1 MIGNHKDTNKYPI
14 NLLIINYLY
23 NFFLHPY
30 IFLLSIFKQL
40 LNLKAM
46 KTSGIFTVALC
57 AMVVA
62 MGAAS
67 CKKDNNGNAGDRMTI
82 GANIGQHDGDGAKT
96 EIGDETNDQFP
107 ILWSEGDAFALYSK
121 TSTSGSPF
129 AITSGIGSESGL
141 FEGANPG
148 DAPYFAS
155 YPYGVNGVTRTGET
169 TFAYEIPQDQTGL
182 NHAGPM
188 VGYSADGKSVSFDNA
203 MSWVRIGLK
212 GEAKVTK
219 VEMSYSEAKGTPVPL
234 SGTLTITVDG
244 NGGITSTSVAANRKA
259 EAQKLYRDC
268 DVTLTADNAY
278 FDFLVPAGAFG
289 GSTEAKFK
297 VFGTDNVQLAAFNKT
312 MPEIE
317 RNMVYV
323 GEYGEAINEPAAHE
337 YVDFGF
343 PSGTLWATC
352 NVGADSPE
360 DYGWYFMWG
369 STTNG
374 GDSDCLWR
382 SCPGNGG
389 DYSYNATAFNTW
401 KLSNLTNNVLKPGVD
416 AASVNRG
423 GDWRMPTSAQFEE
436 LYNNTVCTWT
446 TENGVNGCKFVS
458 KTDAAKYIF
467 LPAAGYRE
475 GLSVWNAGS
484 RGRYWL
490 SSLDSSDPSCAY
502 RMCFTSG
509 PVSQQNSDWR
519 YYGCTVRPVRVA
531 R

>member
-1 MIGNHKDTNKYPI
+1 
-14 NLLIINYLY
+14 
-23 NFFLHPY
+23 
-30 IFLLSIFKQL
+30 
-40 LNLKAM
+40 
-46 KTSGIFTVALC
+46 
-57 AMVVA
+57 MVVA
-62 MGAAS
+62 MGATS
-67 CKKDNNGNAGDRMTI
+67 CRKDDKGIAGDRMTI

-96 EIGDETNDQFP
+96 VIGDETGGGFP
-107 ILWSEGDAFALYSK
+107 ILWSDGDAFTLYSK

-155 YPYGVNGVTRTGET
+155 YPDGVNGVTRTGET

-244 NGGITSTSVAANRKA
+244 NGEITSTSVAANRKA
-259 EAQKLYRDC
+259 EAQKLQRDC
-268 DVTLTADNAY
+268 DVTLTADYAY

-297 VFGTDNVQLAAFNKT
+297 VFGTDDVQLATFNKT

-337 YVDFGF
+337 TVNFGTPNLNWSKYNLGVDPEDLDAAADWYGDYYAWGETAPYYQNGVWCEH
-343 PSGTLWATC
+343 PSHNNEITFDK
-352 NVGADSPE
+352 NVG
-360 DYGWYFMWG
+360 YGWKNHLDG
-369 STTNG
+369 SSTSWNASLDWKPYGEGTT
-374 GDSDCLWR
+374 
-382 SCPGNGG
+382 
-389 DYSYNATAFNTW
+389 
-401 KLSNLTNNVLKPGVD
+401 LTSEHD
-416 AASVNRG
+416 AATQAWG
-423 GDWRMPTSAQFEE
+423 GGWRMPTTEE
-436 LYNNTVCTWT
+436 WKALYDNNTF
-446 TENGVNGCKFVS
+446 ERLAA
-458 KTDAAKYIF
+458 DATSEKVTSFKAVAAGYLVVKGGKNSVELDPSVYMF
-467 LPAAGYRE
+467 LPAAGGRN
-475 GLSVWNAGS
+475 GANLFNAGS
-484 RGRYWL
+484 YGYYWS
-490 SSLDSSDPSCAY
+490 SSLVSPNSNAYYMYFYLNSVDPQRKNGRFNGY
-502 RMCFTSG
+502 
-509 PVSQQNSDWR
+509 
-519 YYGCTVRPVRVA
+519 TVRPVR
-531 R
+531 

>member
-1 MIGNHKDTNKYPI
+1 
-14 NLLIINYLY
+14 
-23 NFFLHPY
+23 
-30 IFLLSIFKQL
+30 
-40 LNLKAM
+40 M

-62 MGAAS
+62 MGVAS

-155 YPYGVNGVTRTGET
+155 YPDGVNGVTRTGET

-259 EAQKLYRDC
+259 EAQKLHRDC
-268 DVTLTADNAY
+268 DVTLTADYAY

-297 VFGTDNVQLAAFNKT
+297 VFGTDDVQLATFNKT

-337 YVDFGF
+337 TVNFGT
-343 PSGTLWATC
+343 PDLNWSVC
-352 NVGADSPE
+352 NLGA
-360 DYGWYFMWG
+360 
-369 STTNG
+369 TNG
-374 GDSDCLWR
+374 ATKESWY
-382 SCPGNGG
+382 G
-389 DYSYNATAFNTW
+389 DYYAWGETAPYYQNGVWCEHPSHNSDITFDASVGYKWKNYLNGSSTSWNASLDW
-401 KLSNLTNNVLKPGVD
+401 KPYGEGTTLTSEHD
-416 AASVNRG
+416 AATQAWG
-423 GDWRMPTSAQFEE
+423 GGWRMPTKEE
-436 LYNNTVCTWT
+436 WQALYDNNTFEWLAA
-446 TENGVNGCKFVS
+446 
-458 KTDAAKYIF
+458 DATSEKVTSFKAVAAGYLVVKGGKNSVELDPSVYMF
-467 LPAAGYRE
+467 LPAAGNRY
-475 GLSVWNAGS
+475 GTSLDDAGS
-484 RGRYWL
+484 NGYYWS
-490 SSLDSSDPSCAY
+490 SSLNSSSTRSAY
-502 RMCFTSG
+502 YMLFNSG
-509 PVSQQNSDWR
+509 FVYPQYNLSR
-519 YYGCTVRPVRVA
+519 YYGFTVRPVR
-531 R
+531 

>member
-1 MIGNHKDTNKYPI
+1 
-14 NLLIINYLY
+14 
-23 NFFLHPY
+23 
-30 IFLLSIFKQL
+30 
-40 LNLKAM
+40 
-46 KTSGIFTVALC
+46 
-57 AMVVA
+57 MVVA
-62 MGAAS
+62 MGATS
-67 CKKDNNGNAGDRMTI
+67 CRKDDKGIAGDRMTI

-96 EIGDETNDQFP
+96 VIGDETDDQFP

-155 YPYGVNGVTRTGET
+155 YPAEVTRMGET

-259 EAQKLYRDC
+259 EAQKLHKDC

-297 VFGTDNVQLAAFNKT
+297 VFGTDDVQLATFNKT

-317 RNMVYV
+317 RNKVYV
-323 GEYGEAINEPAAHE
+323 GVFETPINDAPATPKFTVGDGTTVEFAPGNLYWDGSSWQFEANQWDFRTYEGKNSCIAGSVKTDGTPNGHWGLFGWSTSATTYGMSTSKDNSDYSGDFKDWGGLAIGDYAANTWHTLSNAE
-337 YVDFGF
+337 WGYLLYTRDDDA
-343 PSGTLWATC
+343 SSLWARVTL
-352 NVGADSPE
+352 
-360 DYGWYFMWG
+360 
-369 STTNG
+369 
-374 GDSDCLWR
+374 SD
-382 SCPGNGG
+382 
-389 DYSYNATAFNTW
+389 
-401 KLSNLTNNVLKPGVD
+401 V
-416 AASVNRG
+416 SVSG
-423 GDWRMPTSAQFEE
+423 LVILPDG
-436 LYNNTVCTWT
+436 
-446 TENGVNGCKFVS
+446 TENPSTVLASITETADLATYGAV
-458 KTDAAKYIF
+458 F
-467 LPAAGYRE
+467 LPATGYRYGTGVYFGGSYGDYWSGTPLEE
-475 GLSVWNAGS
+475 GSAYSMYFDSGDPVVLSDD
-484 RGRYWL
+484 RG
-490 SSLDSSDPSCAY
+490 
-502 RMCFTSG
+502 
-509 PVSQQNSDWR
+509 
-519 YYGCTVRPVRVA
+519 YGDAVRLVR
-531 R
+531 